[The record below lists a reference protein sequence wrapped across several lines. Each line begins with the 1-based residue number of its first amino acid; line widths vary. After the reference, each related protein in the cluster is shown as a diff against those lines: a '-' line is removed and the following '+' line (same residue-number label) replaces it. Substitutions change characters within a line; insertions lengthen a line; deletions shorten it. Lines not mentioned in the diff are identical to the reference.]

1 MAGNHEAPQSANEAI
16 LQNMLGEIN
25 ELREPQSRIEELLIE
40 LLETLEGSG
49 LAVPSNDGDYILHVE
64 NGVAT
69 WVSTNALEV
78 QDEQE

>member
-1 MAGNHEAPQSANEAI
+1 MAGTHEAPQSANEAI
-16 LQNMLGEIN
+16 LQNMVGETN

-49 LAVPSNDGDYILHVE
+49 ITVPSSDVDYILHVE

-78 QDEQE
+78 QDEE

>member
-1 MAGNHEAPQSANEAI
+1 MAGTHEAPQSANEAI
-16 LQNMLGEIN
+16 LQNMVGETN

-49 LAVPSNDGDYILHVE
+49 ITVPSSDGDYILHVE

-78 QDEQE
+78 QDEE

>member
-1 MAGNHEAPQSANEAI
+1 MAGTHEAPQSANEAI
-16 LQNMLGEIN
+16 LQNMVGETN

-49 LAVPSNDGDYILHVE
+49 ITVPSSDGDYILHVE